1 MKKIFLA
8 VPIMALGLMVMTSCD
23 PSHDNESAT
32 PAVSAEQ
39 LTNELKITAKS
50 EGNNNLTVFTSPTRY
65 IKVYDATTDMMVGAG
80 TMVQIQIAPP
90 QTEASYYVTTAA
102 MDGTTSIK
110 SGSKSITITE
120 YTDLPEIYN
129 IIFGDGS
136 GSFTAHTWVWDTEA
150 SDGVWG
156 NGAYLENSG
165 PGWWVV
171 SAADID
177 EQAAGKGLP
186 NDGLNGWMTLAL
198 TGVKT
203 SRGEVGQVRVT
214 EDKVKEGWDV
224 GRMVFSGTTPLM
236 GIQPNVGGNQYDYH
250 ILQATEKNLRL
261 CAPEPGAGDWGTAWF
276 WNFKRDDS
284 AAK

>member
-1 MKKIFLA
+1 MNKRIFFTAPL
-8 VPIMALGLMVMTSCD
+8 MALGFLMLTSCD
-23 PSHDNESAT
+23 PSHDNES
-32 PAVSAEQ
+32 PISAVSSEQ
-39 LTNELKITAKS
+39 LTNELQITAKS

-65 IKVYDATTDMMVGAG
+65 IKVYDSTTGAMMGSG
-80 TMVQIQIAPP
+80 TLVKIQIAPP

-102 MDGTTSIK
+102 MDGTTSVK
-110 SGSKSITITE
+110 SGVKSISISE
-120 YTDLPEIYN
+120 YTDLPAIYST
-129 IIFGDGS
+129 IFGDGNGGYTS
-136 GSFTAHTWVWDTEA
+136 HTWVWDTEA

-156 NGAYLENSG
+156 NGGYLEGTG

-177 EQAAGKGLP
+177 AQAEGKGLP
-186 NDGLNGWMTLAL
+186 DDGLNGWMSLAL

-203 SRGEVGQVRVT
+203 SRGESGQV
-214 EDKVKEGWDV
+214 KVSEETVKAGWDI

-250 ILQATEKNLRL
+250 ILKADDKHLRL

-276 WNFKRDDS
+276 WNFKRKD
-284 AAK
+284 